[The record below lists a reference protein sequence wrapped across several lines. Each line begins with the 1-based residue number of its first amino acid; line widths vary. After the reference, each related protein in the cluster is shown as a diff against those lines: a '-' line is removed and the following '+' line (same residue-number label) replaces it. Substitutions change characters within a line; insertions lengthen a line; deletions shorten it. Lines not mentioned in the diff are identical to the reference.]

1 MEDKD
6 FELILKTGESYFVE
20 FKEGVDKG
28 LVKEIVAFSNSQG
41 GRIFIGVTD
50 SGEIKGIKVTNKL
63 KSQIF
68 DAARNCDPS
77 IDIKLSTY
85 KNKVLVVEV
94 PEGDKKPYSCSQ
106 GFFIRNGPN
115 SQKLSRD
122 EILSFAY
129 TEGRLTFDEQINEDF
144 IYPDDFDRQKFS
156 DYLKEARLTDIN
168 DDESLLIIL
177 GVAKKVKSKIL
188 LNNAGVLFFAKDPA
202 KFFMSSKVVCAEYQT
217 NDKANILDRK
227 IYDEG
232 ILENIKQAIN
242 FVKRRIKIEF
252 EIKTARR
259 KEIPQY
265 PEEAYREV
273 IVNAIMHRDYFDK
286 SSDVM
291 VEVYRNKIV
300 VFNPGGLVKWLK
312 PEEFG
317 TISKTRN
324 PIIASLLA
332 RTIFVE
338 KMGTG
343 INRIRKAMKSS
354 NLPAP
359 EFKFYEHSFYTT
371 LFDKTMIKGAV
382 AEPQKTVEKTGQK
395 IRNLSRKELLTL
407 LENKVGSR
415 LVEKVGSK
423 LVENQLKI
431 ILLILEDEKIT
442 KNKMS
447 EILNISDTAV
457 DKNILKLKNLG
468 IIKRVGPAKGG
479 HWEVKEQVI
488 MG

>member
-1 MEDKD
+1 MDDKD
-6 FELILKTGESYFVE
+6 FELILKTGESFFVE
-20 FKEGVDKG
+20 FKEDVDKN
-28 LVKEIVAFSNSQG
+28 LAKEMVAFSNSQG
-41 GRIFIGVTD
+41 GRLFIGVTD

-68 DAARNCDPS
+68 DIARNCEPP
-77 IDIKLSTY
+77 IEIKLSAY
-85 KNKVLVVEV
+85 KNRILVLEV

-144 IYPDDFDRQKFS
+144 TYPDDFDKQKFS
-156 DYLKEARLTDIN
+156 DYLKEAKLTDIT
-168 DDESLLIIL
+168 DDESLLTNL
-177 GVAKKVKSKIL
+177 GIAKKVKNKIL
-188 LNNAGVLFFAKDPA
+188 LNNVGILFFAKNPA
-202 KFFMSSKVVCAEYQT
+202 KFFMTSKVVCVEYQT
-217 NDKANILDRK
+217 NNKVNILDRK

-242 FVKRRIKIEF
+242 FVKRRIKVEF

-265 PEEAYREV
+265 PEEAYREA

-286 SSDVM
+286 SSDIM
-291 VEVYRNKIV
+291 VEVYRNKVV

-324 PIIASLLA
+324 PIIASLLV

-338 KMGTG
+338 KLGTG
-343 INRIRKAMKSS
+343 INRIRKAMEST

-359 EFKFYEHSFYTT
+359 EFKFYEHSFYVN
-371 LFDKTMIKGAV
+371 LFDETMIKGAV
-382 AEPQKTVEKTGQK
+382 AESQKTVEKTTQK
-395 IRNLSRKELLTL
+395 TEG
-407 LENKVGSR
+407 V
-415 LVEKVGSK
+415 VEKVTEK
-423 LVENQLKI
+423 VTERVTENQKKI
-431 ILLILEDEKIT
+431 LAQIKLNPFITADELSKIVGISSR
-442 KNKMS
+442 KIK
-447 EILNISDTAV
+447 ENIA
-457 DKNILKLKNLG
+457 KLKNKNML
-468 IIKRVGPAKGG
+468 KRIGPARGG
-479 HWEVKEQVI
+479 HWEVRK
-488 MG
+488 

>member
-1 MEDKD
+1 MNDKD
-6 FELILKTGESYFVE
+6 FELILKTGESFFVE

-41 GRIFIGVTD
+41 GKIFIGVTD
-50 SGEIKGIKVTNKL
+50 GGEIKGLEVTNKL

-68 DAARNCDPS
+68 DAARNCDPP

-129 TEGRLTFDEQINEDF
+129 TEGKLTFDEQINEDF
-144 IYPDDFDRQKFS
+144 IYPDNFDKQKFS
-156 DYLKEARLTDIN
+156 DYLKEAKLTDIN
-168 DDESLLIIL
+168 DDKSLLINL

-188 LNNAGVLFFAKDPA
+188 LNNAGILFFARDPA
-202 KFFMSSKVVCAEYQT
+202 KFFMTSKVVCAEYQT
-217 NDKANILDRK
+217 NDKVNILDRK
-227 IYDEG
+227 IYDDG

-286 SSDVM
+286 SSDIM

-343 INRIRKAMKSS
+343 INRIRKAMDKA
-354 NLPAP
+354 NLPVP
-359 EFKFYEHSFYTT
+359 EFKFFEYSFYTT
-371 LFDKTMIKGAV
+371 LIDKTRL
-382 AEPQKTVEKTGQK
+382 ETPEKD
-395 IRNLSRKELLTL
+395 
-407 LENKVGSR
+407 LERVGER
-415 LVEKVGSK
+415 VGEKVGEK
-423 LVENQLKI
+423 VGKNETKI
-431 ILLILEDEKIT
+431 FNLILQ
-442 KNKMS
+442 
-447 EILNISDTAV
+447 
-457 DKNILKLKNLG
+457 DKNITYVELSNKLNITEKSVYKNIEKLKKKGL
-468 IIKRVGPAKGG
+468 IKRIGPAKGG
-479 HWEVKEQVI
+479 HWEVIK
-488 MG
+488 

>member
-1 MEDKD
+1 MNDKD
-6 FELILKTGESYFVE
+6 FELILKTGESFFVE

-41 GRIFIGVTD
+41 GKIFIGVTD
-50 SGEIKGIKVTNKL
+50 GGEIKGLEVTNKL

-68 DAARNCDPS
+68 DAARNCDPP

-188 LNNAGVLFFAKDPA
+188 LNNAGILFFARDPA
-202 KFFMSSKVVCAEYQT
+202 KFFMTSKVVCAEYQT
-217 NDKANILDRK
+217 NDKVNILDRK
-227 IYDEG
+227 IYDDG

-286 SSDVM
+286 SSDIM

-343 INRIRKAMKSS
+343 INRIRKAMDKA
-354 NLPAP
+354 NLPVP
-359 EFKFYEHSFYTT
+359 EFKFFEYSFYTT
-371 LFDKTMIKGAV
+371 LIDKTRL
-382 AEPQKTVEKTGQK
+382 ETPEKD
-395 IRNLSRKELLTL
+395 
-407 LENKVGSR
+407 LERVGER
-415 LVEKVGSK
+415 VGEKVGEK
-423 LVENQLKI
+423 VGKNETKI
-431 ILLILEDEKIT
+431 FNLILQ
-442 KNKMS
+442 
-447 EILNISDTAV
+447 
-457 DKNILKLKNLG
+457 DKNITYVELSNKLNITEKSVYKNIEKLKKKGL
-468 IIKRVGPAKGG
+468 IKRIGPAKGG
-479 HWEVKEQVI
+479 HWEVIK
-488 MG
+488 

>member
-1 MEDKD
+1 MNDKD

-41 GRIFIGVTD
+41 GKIFIGATD
-50 SGEIKGIKVTNKL
+50 SGEIKGVKVTNKL

-85 KNKVLVVEV
+85 KNRILVVEV

-115 SQKLSRD
+115 SQKLLRD

-129 TEGRLTFDEQINEDF
+129 TEGRLTFDEQMNKDF
-144 IYPDDFDRQKFS
+144 IYPDDFDKQKFN
-156 DYLKEARLTDIN
+156 DYLKEAKLTDIN
-168 DDESLLIIL
+168 DDKSLLINL

-188 LNNAGVLFFAKDPA
+188 LNNAGILFFAKNPA
-202 KFFMSSKVVCAEYQT
+202 KFFMTSKVVCAEYQT
-217 NDKANILDRK
+217 NDKVNILDRK
-227 IYDEG
+227 IYNDG

-242 FVKRRIKIEF
+242 FVKRRIKVEF

-343 INRIRKAMKSS
+343 INRIRKAMESS

-359 EFKFYEHSFYTT
+359 EFKFYEHSFYTS
-371 LFDKTMIKGAV
+371 LFDKIYLATEDIEKEKIRVKIRGKTREKIIDSIKNNPEITTGELAKELGITIKG
-382 AEPQKTVEKTGQK
+382 VEW
-395 IRNLSRKELLTL
+395 
-407 LENKVGSR
+407 
-415 LVEKVGSK
+415 
-423 LVENQLKI
+423 
-431 ILLILEDEKIT
+431 
-442 KNKMS
+442 
-447 EILNISDTAV
+447 NI
-457 DKNILKLKNLG
+457 KKLKQEDR
-468 IIKRVGPAKGG
+468 IKRIGPARGG
-479 HWEVKEQVI
+479 HWEVK
-488 MG
+488 G

>member
-1 MEDKD
+1 MDDKD
-6 FELILKTGESYFVE
+6 FELILKTGESFFVE
-20 FKEGVDKG
+20 FKEDVDKNIA
-28 LVKEIVAFSNSQG
+28 KEMVAFSNSQG

-68 DAARNCDPS
+68 DIARNCEPP
-77 IDIKLSTY
+77 IEIKLSAY
-85 KNKVLVVEV
+85 KNRILVLEV

-144 IYPDDFDRQKFS
+144 IYPDDFDKQKFS
-156 DYLKEARLTDIN
+156 DYLKEAKLTDIT
-168 DDESLLIIL
+168 DDESLLTNL
-177 GVAKKVKSKIL
+177 GIAKKVKNKIL
-188 LNNAGVLFFAKDPA
+188 LNNVGILFFAKNPA
-202 KFFMSSKVVCAEYQT
+202 KFFMTSKVVCVEYQT
-217 NDKANILDRK
+217 NDKVNILDRK
-227 IYDEG
+227 IYDDG

-286 SSDVM
+286 SSDIM

-338 KMGTG
+338 KLGTG
-343 INRIRKAMKSS
+343 INRIMRAMKSS

-371 LFDKTMIKGAV
+371 LSDKTMIKGAV
-382 AEPQKTVEKTGQK
+382 TEPQKTVEKTGQK
-395 IRNLSRKELLTL
+395 IQNLSRKELLTL
-407 LENKVGSR
+407 LENTVGSK

-431 ILLILEDEKIT
+431 VLLILEDEKIT

-479 HWEVKEQVI
+479 HWEVIE
-488 MG
+488 

>member
-1 MEDKD
+1 M
-6 FELILKTGESYFVE
+6 F
-20 FKEGVDKG
+20 
-28 LVKEIVAFSNSQG
+28 
-41 GRIFIGVTD
+41 
-50 SGEIKGIKVTNKL
+50 
-63 KSQIF
+63 
-68 DAARNCDPS
+68 AR
-77 IDIKLSTY
+77 
-85 KNKVLVVEV
+85 
-94 PEGDKKPYSCSQ
+94 
-106 GFFIRNGPN
+106 FFCRNGPN

-144 IYPDDFDRQKFS
+144 IYPDDFDKQKFS

-168 DDESLLIIL
+168 DDESLLINL

-188 LNNAGVLFFAKDPA
+188 LNNAGILFFAKDPA

-217 NDKANILDRK
+217 NDKVNILDRK

-232 ILENIKQAIN
+232 ILENIKHAIN

-317 TISKTRN
+317 IISKTRN

-371 LFDKTMIKGAV
+371 LSDKTMIKGAV

-407 LENKVGSR
+407 LENKVGR
-415 LVEKVGSK
+415 
-423 LVENQLKI
+423 
-431 ILLILEDEKIT
+431 
-442 KNKMS
+442 
-447 EILNISDTAV
+447 
-457 DKNILKLKNLG
+457 
-468 IIKRVGPAKGG
+468 KG
-479 HWEVKEQVI
+479 W
-488 MG
+488 

>member
-1 MEDKD
+1 MAEKD
-6 FELILKTGESYFVE
+6 VELILKTGESFFVE
-20 FKEGVDKG
+20 FKEKVDKA
-28 LVKEIVAFSNSQG
+28 LAKEIIAFANSQG

-50 SGEIKGIKVTNKL
+50 SGEIKGIKITNKL

-68 DAARNCDPS
+68 DIARNCEPP
-77 IDIKLSTY
+77 IEIKLIEY

-144 IYPDDFDRQKFS
+144 IYPDDFDKQKFS
-156 DYLKEARLTDIN
+156 DYLKEAKLTDIN
-168 DDESLLIIL
+168 DDTSLLINL
-177 GVAKKVKSKIL
+177 GVAKKEKNKIL
-188 LNNAGVLFFAKDPA
+188 LNNAGVLFFARNPA
-202 KFFMSSKVVCAEYQT
+202 KFFMTSKVVCAEYQT
-217 NDKANILDRK
+217 NDKVNILDRK
-227 IYDEG
+227 IYDDG

-242 FVKRRIKIEF
+242 FVKRRIKVEF

-265 PEEAYREV
+265 PEESYREAV
-273 IVNAIMHRDYFDK
+273 VNAIMHRDYFDK
-286 SSDVM
+286 SSDIM
-291 VEVYRNKIV
+291 IEVYRNKIV

-324 PIIASLLA
+324 PIIASLLS

-343 INRIRKAMKSS
+343 INRIREAMDKD

-359 EFKFYEHSFYTT
+359 EFKFYEHSFYTS
-371 LFDKTMIKGAV
+371 LFDKTKLKIPEKDL
-382 AEPQKTVEKTGQK
+382 QKDLEKDLEKLNTNQRKIITEIRKNQYITQK
-395 IRNLSRKELLTL
+395 ELSKIVDINEKNIRN
-407 LENKVGSR
+407 
-415 LVEKVGSK
+415 
-423 LVENQLKI
+423 
-431 ILLILEDEKIT
+431 
-442 KNKMS
+442 
-447 EILNISDTAV
+447 NIR
-457 DKNILKLKNLG
+457 KLKNLG
-468 IIKRVGPAKGG
+468 IIKRVGPDKGG
-479 HWEVKEQVI
+479 HWKI
-488 MG
+488 IK

>member
-1 MEDKD
+1 MNDKD

-41 GRIFIGVTD
+41 GKIFIGVTD
-50 SGEIKGIKVTNKL
+50 GGEIKGLEVTNKL

-68 DAARNCDPS
+68 DAARNCDPP
-77 IDIKLSTY
+77 IEVKLSTY

-129 TEGRLTFDEQINEDF
+129 TEGKLTFDEQINEDF
-144 IYPDDFDRQKFS
+144 IYPDNFDKQKFS
-156 DYLKEARLTDIN
+156 DYLKEAKLTDIN
-168 DDESLLIIL
+168 DDKSLLINL

-188 LNNAGVLFFAKDPA
+188 LNNAGTLFFARDPA
-202 KFFMSSKVVCAEYQT
+202 KFFMTSKVVCAEYQT
-217 NDKANILDRK
+217 NDKVNILDRK
-227 IYDEG
+227 IYDDG

-286 SSDVM
+286 SSDIM

-317 TISKTRN
+317 AISKTRN

-343 INRIRKAMKSS
+343 IKRIRKAMEKA

-359 EFKFYEHSFYTT
+359 EFKFFEYSFYTT
-371 LFDKTMIKGAV
+371 LIDKTRLKTP
-382 AEPQKTVEKTGQK
+382 EKDLEKDLQKDLEKLNANQRKIITEIRKNQYITQK
-395 IRNLSRKELLTL
+395 ELSKIVGINEKNIRN
-407 LENKVGSR
+407 
-415 LVEKVGSK
+415 
-423 LVENQLKI
+423 
-431 ILLILEDEKIT
+431 
-442 KNKMS
+442 
-447 EILNISDTAV
+447 NI
-457 DKNILKLKNLG
+457 KKLKDLG
-468 IIKRVGPAKGG
+468 IIKRVGPDKGG
-479 HWEVKEQVI
+479 HWEVI
-488 MG
+488 R

>member
-1 MEDKD
+1 MNEKD
-6 FELILKTGESYFVE
+6 FELILKTGESFFVE
-20 FKEGVDKG
+20 FKERLDKS
-28 LVKEIVAFSNSQG
+28 LAKEIVAFSNSQG
-41 GRIFIGVTD
+41 GKIFIGITD
-50 SGEIKGIKVTNKL
+50 NGEIKGIRITNKL
-63 KSQIF
+63 KSQVF
-68 DAARNCDPS
+68 DTARNCDPT
-77 IDIKLSTY
+77 IEITLSAY
-85 KNKVLVVEV
+85 KNRILVLEV
-94 PEGDKKPYSCSQ
+94 PEGDKKPYLCSQ
-106 GFFIRNGPN
+106 GFFVRNGSN

-129 TEGRLTFDEQINEDF
+129 TEGKVTFDEQINEAF
-144 IYPDDFDRQKFS
+144 SYPDDFDKQKFS
-156 DYLKEARLTDIN
+156 DYLKEAKLTDIN
-168 DDESLLIIL
+168 DDKSLLINL
-177 GVAKKVKSKIL
+177 GVAKKVKNRIL
-188 LNNAGVLFFAKDPA
+188 LNNAGVL
-202 KFFMSSKVVCAEYQT
+202 
-217 NDKANILDRK
+217 L
-227 IYDEG
+227 

-265 PEEAYREV
+265 PEEAYREA

-286 SSDVM
+286 SSDIM
-291 VEVYRNKIV
+291 VEVYRNKVV

-324 PIIASLLA
+324 PIIASLLV

-338 KMGTG
+338 KLGTG
-343 INRIRKAMKSS
+343 INRIRKAMELP

-359 EFKFYEHSFYTT
+359 EFKFYEHSFYTS
-371 LFDKTMIKGAV
+371 LFDKTMLKGIGI
-382 AEPQKTVEKTGQK
+382 ESQETVEKTIQK

-407 LENKVGSR
+407 LGNKVGSK
-415 LVEKVGSK
+415 LVETVGSK

-431 ILLILEDEKIT
+431 ALLILEDEKIT

-479 HWEVKEQVI
+479 HWEVIE
-488 MG
+488 

>member
-28 LVKEIVAFSNSQG
+28 LVKEIVAFSNSKG
-41 GRIFIGVTD
+41 GKIFIGVTD

-106 GFFIRNGPN
+106 GFFVRNGPN

-129 TEGRLTFDEQINEDF
+129 TEGKLTFDEQINEDF

-168 DDESLLIIL
+168 DDESLLINL

-188 LNNAGVLFFAKDPA
+188 LNNAGILFFAKDPA

-232 ILENIKQAIN
+232 ILENIKHAIN

-317 TISKTRN
+317 IISKTRN

-371 LFDKTMIKGAV
+371 LSDKTMIKGAV

-395 IRNLSRKELLTL
+395 IQNLSRKELLTL
-407 LENKVGSR
+407 LENKVGSK

-442 KNKMS
+442 KNRMS

-468 IIKRVGPAKGG
+468 SIKRVGPAKGG
-479 HWEVKEQVI
+479 HWEVIE
-488 MG
+488 